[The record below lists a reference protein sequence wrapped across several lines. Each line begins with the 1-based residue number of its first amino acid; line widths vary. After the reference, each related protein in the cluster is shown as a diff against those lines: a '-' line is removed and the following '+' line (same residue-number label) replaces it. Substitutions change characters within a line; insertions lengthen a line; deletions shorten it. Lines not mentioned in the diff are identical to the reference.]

1 MSDESDNLPEKR
13 LPMSEIARIAKAAAD
28 AGWASSAGSAGV
40 KLAAAQS
47 LGLAPETGLWHI
59 EEVKGRPMVKP
70 EALRGLI
77 NNSPNVDYEI
87 ETSREQATVTI
98 WRKSKRTGEWEAM
111 PPVAFTIDD
120 AKKAGLT
127 KNPAW
132 TNFPAEM
139 LAARATSRAVRLY
152 CPEVAMNLP
161 VGDPD
166 PEDYAH
172 PRADLGDQPE
182 IPTETVRVS
191 EPETDEPVL
200 GEIVEEGNDT
210 DEVVVVE
217 EPPVEAEA
225 VAVEFITQAQ
235 IRRLWATA
243 REAIP
248 EDTQATLKRIVKWL
262 CKVESTK
269 EIRTDAYDMLITV
282 VESWPESLEMMENAE
297 GE

>member
-1 MSDESDNLPEKR
+1 
-13 LPMSEIARIAKAAAD
+13 
-28 AGWASSAGSAGV
+28 
-40 KLAAAQS
+40 
-47 LGLAPETGLWHI
+47 
-59 EEVKGRPMVKP
+59 
-70 EALRGLI
+70 
-77 NNSPNVDYEI
+77 
-87 ETSREQATVTI
+87 
-98 WRKSKRTGEWEAM
+98 
-111 PPVAFTIDD
+111 
-120 AKKAGLT
+120 
-127 KNPAW
+127 
-132 TNFPAEM
+132 
-139 LAARATSRAVRLY
+139 
-152 CPEVAMNLP
+152 MNLP